1 MSQPTPDDGS
11 HPDCTPVS
19 EFLESMG
26 RSFPRTGT
34 DPAIQLPDAFIQK
47 LAANCDH
54 IFSKINVESLANEV
68 QYGMGLALGQYLM
81 YEKLSGASQTTELN
95 RQIGELLQTQARLQ
109 QELALEKKKNEALR
123 SRLRPWWQRLFRR

>member
-26 RSFPRTGT
+26 RTFPRA
-34 DPAIQLPDAFIQK
+34 DNPAIQLPDSFIKK
-47 LAANCDH
+47 LAANCDY
-54 IFSKINVESLANEV
+54 IFDKINVESLANEV

-81 YEKLSGASQTTELN
+81 YEKLSAASNTAELN
-95 RQIGELLQTQARLQ
+95 RQIGELLQAQARLQ

-123 SRLRPWWQRLFRR
+123 ARLRPWWLRLFGRR